1 MTTEEPSCDT
11 VAETFVRQYY
21 SAVHEKPEYLYRFYN
36 ADSTLMHKDP
46 RNGAQS
52 AETATGQEQIN
63 AKIMATRAA
72 KHGQVHVSSIDALKC
87 GQGAQEGVLIML
99 TGKLS
104 KVHEPIKR
112 RFVQTFFLAK
122 TDPTNPWSFYVRN
135 DIVVVAVKER
145 FLQSPLPS
153 GWRDLVI
160 LFHLKDDPYR
170 HVCEAQLCHRHMMA
184 SMSDDHADEDGLDAS
199 QRSVSS
205 PNALAPRFAPLQCAM
220 QGVPWRGA
228 MEGCHGGMPSS
239 AIHA

>member
-135 DIVVVAVKER
+135 DMFRYDDDGSA
-145 FLQSPLPS
+145 SASALPGS
-153 GWRDLVI
+153 VPPRAADLPTPP
-160 LFHLKDDPYR
+160 KSDMPMP
-170 HVCEAQLCHRHMMA
+170 EARTRRRPA
-184 SMSDDHADEDGLDAS
+184 AAI
-199 QRSVSS
+199 
-205 PNALAPRFAPLQCAM
+205 PA
-220 QGVPWRGA
+220 RG
-228 MEGCHGGMPSS
+228 M
-239 AIHA
+239 

>member
-87 GQGAQEGVLIML
+87 GQGAQEGR
-99 TGKLS
+99 GGA
-104 KVHEPIKR
+104 E
-112 RFVQTFFLAK
+112 
-122 TDPTNPWSFYVRN
+122 
-135 DIVVVAVKER
+135 
-145 FLQSPLPS
+145 SPRGEGGGRWL
-153 GWRDLVI
+153 
-160 LFHLKDDPYR
+160 
-170 HVCEAQLCHRHMMA
+170 
-184 SMSDDHADEDGLDAS
+184 ADE
-199 QRSVSS
+199 
-205 PNALAPRFAPLQCAM
+205 
-220 QGVPWRGA
+220 
-228 MEGCHGGMPSS
+228 
-239 AIHA
+239 

>member
-135 DIVVVAVKER
+135 DMFRYDDDGSASASALPGSVPPRAADLPTPPKSDMPMPEALKLTPGDASSASAASPVAAAPAT
-145 FLQSPLPS
+145 SPSPATLEGLKLEAAPPPALPMPDATPIGGKPS
-153 GWRDLVI
+153 
-160 LFHLKDDPYR
+160 
-170 HVCEAQLCHRHMMA
+170 AA
-184 SMSDDHADEDGLDAS
+184 ADGLGVGAS
-199 QRSVSS
+199 
-205 PNALAPRFAPLQCAM
+205 
-220 QGVPWRGA
+220 
-228 MEGCHGGMPSS
+228 
-239 AIHA
+239 